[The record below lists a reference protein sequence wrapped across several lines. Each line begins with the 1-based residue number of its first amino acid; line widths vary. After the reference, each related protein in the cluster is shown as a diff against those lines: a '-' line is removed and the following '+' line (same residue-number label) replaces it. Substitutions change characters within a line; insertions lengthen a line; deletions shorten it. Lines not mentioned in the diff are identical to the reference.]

1 MRALL
6 VTLAFVALVV
16 VLVTRAEPL
25 GPSATLDGPV
35 DVIGRGT
42 PVPVLAH
49 DRGSGLARVEVRLVP
64 GDGGTPVVLA
74 AEEFPRLSW
83 SGSSVYDATL
93 TPTVGADVK
102 LSEGPATLEVWA
114 EDHSWLSALRSGPR
128 LSHPV
133 TVDLTPPTI
142 SVLTAQQVARLG
154 GSETIVFRVSD
165 DAVESGVRV
174 GEAFFPATPG
184 FFADPQLR
192 VALFAIPQDAGDAR
206 PMVVA
211 ADRAG
216 NWREA
221 PLDIEIRPRRFA
233 DKTLELSEEFLSKK
247 VPELLQANGLDQGGT
262 LVEGYL
268 RINRDLRKSTEVKVR
283 EICRD
288 SASTPLWEGSF
299 VRLPNGAPL
308 SGFADRRAY
317 AHKGEIIDH
326 QTHLGFD
333 LASLKRAVVP
343 AANGGQV
350 VFAGPL
356 GIYGDTVILDHGMGL
371 FTLYGHL
378 SEISVTNGASVK
390 RGDPIGKTGE
400 TGLAGGDHL
409 HFSTMIRGIHVDP
422 VEWWDDH
429 WIQDHVALR
438 LGSQPRAAVA
448 APAAKPE
455 ATPGPAS

>member
-42 PVPVLAH
+42 PVRILAH

-74 AEEFPRLSW
+74 TEEYPRLSW
-83 SGSSVYDATL
+83 SGSSVYDATI
-93 TPTVGADVK
+93 TPTMGPDAK
-102 LSEGPATLEVWA
+102 LPEGPATLEVWA

-133 TVDLTPPTI
+133 TVDLSPPTI
-142 SVLTAQQVARLG
+142 SVLTSQQVARVG
-154 GSETIVFRVSD
+154 GSESIVFRVSD

-174 GEAFFPATPG
+174 GETFFPATAG

-192 VALFAIPQDAGDAR
+192 VALFAVPQDIGDTR

-233 DKTLELSEEFLSKK
+233 DKTLELSEEFLAKK
-247 VPELLQANGLDQGGT
+247 VPELLQANGLEPGGS
-262 LVEGYL
+262 LVDGYL

-288 SASTPLWEGSF
+288 SASTPLWEGNF

-308 SGFADRRAY
+308 SGFADRRSY
-317 AHKGEIIDH
+317 SHKGEVIDH

-343 AANGGQV
+343 AANGGIV
-350 VFAGPL
+350 AFAGPL

-378 SEISVTNGASVK
+378 SEIAVQTGATVK

-429 WIQDHVALR
+429 WIQDHVSLR
-438 LGSQPRAAVA
+438 LGSQPRAVA

-455 ATPGPAS
+455 PAPGPAS

>member
-6 VTLAFVALVV
+6 ITLVFAVLVV

-25 GPSATLDGPV
+25 GPSVTLDGPL

-42 PVPVLAH
+42 PLRVLAH

-64 GDGGTPVVLA
+64 NDGGAPVVLA
-74 AEEFPRLSW
+74 TEEFPRLSW

-93 TPTVGADVK
+93 SPTLGPDAK
-102 LSEGPATLEVWA
+102 LPEGPATLEVWA
-114 EDHSWLSALRSGPR
+114 DDHSWLSALRSGPR

-133 TVDLTPPTI
+133 TLDLTPPTV
-142 SVLTAQQVARLG
+142 SVLTAQNVARLG
-154 GSETIVFRVSD
+154 GSETVVFRVSD
-165 DAVESGVRV
+165 DAVDSGVKV
-174 GEAFFPATPG
+174 GDVVFPATSG
-184 FFADPQLR
+184 YFADPQLR
-192 VALFAIPQDAGDAR
+192 VALFAIPHDAGDAR
-206 PMVVA
+206 PVVVV

-221 PLDIEIRPRRFA
+221 PIDIEIRPRRFA
-233 DKTLELSEEFLSKK
+233 DKTLELSDDFLAKK
-247 VPELLQANGLDQGGT
+247 VPELLQANGLDQSGT
-262 LVEGYL
+262 LVDGYL
-268 RINRDLRKSTEVKVR
+268 RINRDLRAATEVKVR
-283 EICRD
+283 DICRD
-288 SASTPLWEGSF
+288 SAPTPQWQGSF

-308 SGFADRRAY
+308 SGFADRRSY
-317 AHKGEIIDH
+317 DHNGTIIDH
-326 QTHLGFD
+326 ATHLGFD

-356 GIYGDTVILDHGMGL
+356 GIYGETVIIDHGLGL

-378 SEISVTNGASVK
+378 SEIAVTQGATVK

-438 LGSQPRAAVA
+438 LGSQPRAAAAAAA
-448 APAAKPE
+448 APAVA
-455 ATPGPAS
+455 PGPAS

>member
-6 VTLAFVALVV
+6 VILALVGLAV

-35 DVIGRGT
+35 DVVGRGT
-42 PVPVLAH
+42 PLRVLAH

-64 GDGGTPVVLA
+64 GDGGPPVVLA
-74 AEEFPRLSW
+74 TEEFPRLSW

-93 TPTVGADVK
+93 APTLGPDAK
-102 LSEGPATLEVWA
+102 LAEGPATLEVWA
-114 EDHSWLSALRSGPR
+114 DDHSWFSSLRSGPR
-128 LSHPV
+128 LSHSV
-133 TVDLTPPTI
+133 TVDLTPPTV
-142 SVLTAQQVARLG
+142 SVLTTQQVARLG

-165 DAVESGVRV
+165 DAVESGVKV
-174 GEAFFPATPG
+174 GDRYFPATPG

-192 VALFAIPQDAGDAR
+192 VAIFAIPQDAGDAR
-206 PMVVA
+206 PVVVA
-211 ADRAG
+211 SDRAG
-216 NWREA
+216 NTREA
-221 PLDIEIRPRRFA
+221 ALDIDIRPRKFA
-233 DKTLELSEEFLSKK
+233 DKTLELSDDFLSKK
-247 VPELLQANGLDQGGT
+247 VPELLQANGLDPGGT
-262 LVEGYL
+262 LVDGYL
-268 RINRDLRKSTEVKVR
+268 RINRELRKSTEEKVR

-308 SGFADRRAY
+308 SGFADRRSY
-317 AHKGEIIDH
+317 THNGEVIDH

-356 GIYGDTVILDHGMGL
+356 GIYGDTVIIDHGLGL

-378 SEISVTNGASVK
+378 SEISVQNGAAVK
-390 RGDPIGKTGE
+390 RGDPVGKTGE

-448 APAAKPE
+448 APAAKP
-455 ATPGPAS
+455 ATAPGPAS

>member
-42 PVPVLAH
+42 PVRVLAH

-64 GDGGTPVVLA
+64 GDGGAPVVLA
-74 AEEFPRLSW
+74 TEEFPRLSW

-93 TPTVGADVK
+93 TPTVGTDVK
-102 LSEGPATLEVWA
+102 LPEGPATLEVWA

-142 SVLTAQQVARLG
+142 SALTAQQVARVG
-154 GSETIVFRVSD
+154 GSETLVFRVSD

-221 PLDIEIRPRRFA
+221 PLDIDIRPRRFA

-247 VPELLQANGLDQGGT
+247 VPELLQANGLDQSGT

-288 SASTPLWEGSF
+288 SASTPLWEGNF

-317 AHKGEIIDH
+317 SHKGEIIDH

-343 AANGGQV
+343 AANSGQV

-356 GIYGDTVILDHGMGL
+356 GIYGDTVILDHGLGL

-378 SEISVTNGASVK
+378 SEIAVTTGASVK
-390 RGDPIGKTGE
+390 RGDPVGKTGE

-409 HFSTMIRGIHVDP
+409 HFSTMIRGTHVDP

-438 LGSQPRAAVA
+438 LGSQPRAVA

-455 ATPGPAS
+455 PTPGPAS